1 LERIYG
7 WIQARIHEM
16 ATITPFKGIVY
27 NQDRAGS
34 ISSLVCPPYDIITP
48 AEQQELYR
56 KNPHNVVRLEFGL
69 ESPGDTADDNRYT
82 RAAALLDEWF
92 KTSILRQSDVPAIY
106 IYEMEYVLGRTTKK
120 LRGLI
125 CLVRIEDYDSGIVK
139 PHETTLSGPKTDRL
153 NLLRACKAS
162 FSQIFSLFSDPKGNV
177 SGILAKV
184 SGRPEMEVKSGDG
197 VLHRVWTLSDKND
210 IEVIVREMADKPFF
224 IADGHHRYDT
234 ALNYRNERRK
244 AAGSFTGDEPYN
256 YVAMYLARLE
266 DPGLTILPAHRALFN
281 LNNFDP
287 RRFEDDLNRYFNI
300 ERIDF
305 DKKSEPKDRRTILET
320 MAHRADH
327 SHVFGMRV
335 KGEHS
340 YYLLTLRNEADMDA
354 LLPDKSVAYRRLDVS
369 ILHHLIIDKLLGIK
383 METHKLGLNI
393 EYIKDAD
400 EADKRVHDGAAEI
413 IFFMNPT
420 KVSEVREVAA
430 AGERM
435 PQKATYFFPK
445 LLTGLVMHKID

>member
-1 LERIYG
+1 
-7 WIQARIHEM
+7 M

-27 NQDRAGS
+27 NQAKAGS
-34 ISSLVCPPYDIITP
+34 ISSLVCPPYDIISP

-56 KNPHNVVRLEFGL
+56 KNPHNIVRLEYGL
-69 ESPGDTADDNRYT
+69 ESPGDTPEDNRYT

-92 KTSILRQSDVPAIY
+92 KTDILRRSETPAIY
-106 IYEMEYVLGRTTKK
+106 VYEMEYPAGKATKK
-120 LRGLI
+120 LRGFI

-162 FSQIFSLFSDPKGNV
+162 FSQIFSLFSDPQEKVSNV
-177 SGILAKV
+177 LAKAV
-184 SGRPEMEVKSGDG
+184 RRPDMEVKNGGG
-197 VLHRVWTLSDKND
+197 VTHRVWALSDKND
-210 IEVIVREMADKPFF
+210 IEVIVREVADKPFF

-244 AAGSFTGDEPYN
+244 ASGAVTGSEPYN
-256 YVAMYLARLE
+256 YVAMYLARME

-281 LNNFDP
+281 LTDFHP
-287 RRFEDDLNRYFNI
+287 RRFEDDLNLYFNI

-305 DKKSEPKDRRTILET
+305 DRKTEPKDLRTVLET

-354 LLPDKSVAYRRLDVS
+354 QLPGKSAAYRRLDVS
-369 ILHHLIIDKLLGIK
+369 ILHHLVIDKLLGIR

-400 EADKRVHDGAAEI
+400 EADRRVHNGSAEI
-413 IFFMNPT
+413 VFFMNPT
-420 KVSEVREVAA
+420 KVNEVKEIAA

-435 PQKATYFFPK
+435 PQKATYFYPK
-445 LLTGLVMHKID
+445 LLTGLVVHKIE